1 MVLDMDRELKRSII
15 MDNYKDTDNRIRHD
29 NDDKYKM
36 FNTRS
41 ATCIDNL
48 DLYVNINNDIIEDIS
63 FDGEA
68 CVISTSSTNIM
79 INLLKGKSVDEA
91 LDIIKNYNNMIKEID
106 YDKSV
111 LGEAIC
117 YDDIYKQPNRIKCAT
132 LSWDGIYRELI
143 KYKNQKK

>member
-15 MDNYKDTDNRIRHD
+15 MENYRDTDNRIRHD
-29 NDDKYKM
+29 KDDKYKM

>member
-1 MVLDMDRELKRSII
+1 MLDMDRELKRSII
-15 MDNYKDTDNRIRHD
+15 MENYRDTDNRIRHD
-29 NDDKYKM
+29 KDDKYKM

>member
-1 MVLDMDRELKRSII
+1 MVYIMDKELKRSII
-15 MDNYKDTDNRIRHD
+15 MDNYKDTENRIRHD
-29 NDDKYKM
+29 YDNNYTT

-48 DLYVNINNDIIEDIS
+48 DLYIKINNNIIEDIS
-63 FDGEA
+63 FEGEA

-79 INLLKGKSVDEA
+79 INILKGKTIDEA
-91 LDIIKNYNNMIKEID
+91 LEIIDNYNNMIKEKE
-106 YDKSV
+106 YNKSI

-132 LSWDGIYRELI
+132 LSWDGLYKELL
-143 KYKNQKK
+143 KYKNNQK

>member
-1 MVLDMDRELKRSII
+1 MDKEIKRAII

-29 NDDKYKM
+29 NDINYKM

-48 DLYVNINNDIIEDIS
+48 DIYVNIDNNIIKDIS
-63 FDGEA
+63 FEGEA

-79 INLLKGKSVDEA
+79 INLLKEKTIDE
-91 LDIIKNYNNMIKEID
+91 DKEIIDNYNNMIKEKNNNKDIL
-106 YDKSV
+106 K
-111 LGEAIC
+111 EAIC

-132 LSWDGIYRELI
+132 LSWNGLYKELL
-143 KYKNQKK
+143 KYKNKEK

>member
-1 MVLDMDRELKRSII
+1 MDREIKRTII

-29 NDDKYKM
+29 NDNKYKM

-48 DLYVNINNDIIEDIS
+48 DLYVKINNNIIEDIS
-63 FDGEA
+63 FEGEA

-79 INLLKGKSVDEA
+79 INLLKGKNIEEA
-91 LDIIKNYNNMIKEID
+91 IEIIKNYNNMIKEKE
-106 YDKSV
+106 YDKNI
-111 LGEAIC
+111 LKEAIC

-132 LSWDGIYRELI
+132 LSWDGIYKELI
-143 KYKNQKK
+143 NYKKQKK